1 MNAVLLRSTDTRKG
15 HTVNLVL
22 TVRRRSSF
30 LIVSLNPADVRVGWH
45 VDALRLHSLYP
56 ACAREQGFYIDPYGC
71 KAVSLTPANVW
82 AISLTHER
90 YLQKGSL

>member
-1 MNAVLLRSTDTRKG
+1 MNAALLRSTDTRKG

-56 ACAREQGFYIDPYGC
+56 ACAREQGYIGVPLN
-71 KAVSLTPANVW
+71 AVNGPVLVHYLVVLTGLQ
-82 AISLTHER
+82 IS
-90 YLQKGSL
+90 